1 MRSDC
6 LEHWA
11 AASFHRAWQEAMAL
25 SGLTEGSFSPSPQA
39 SENHPLVEERT
50 VSKETAPI
58 VIGVKVVGGACTGD
72 S

>member
-1 MRSDC
+1 
-6 LEHWA
+6 
-11 AASFHRAWQEAMAL
+11 MAL